1 MSYSTLYA
9 VKEFFTLLS
18 RNEKNLVLARII
30 YISSRFF
37 LKKKKHD
44 HYKKKLLIS
53 IKFGDMKIKIKSLFL
68 LILIYFRVKF

>member
-9 VKEFFTLLS
+9 VKEFFTFLN
-18 RNEKNLVLARII
+18 RNEKNLVIARII

-37 LKKKKHD
+37 LKKKKYY
-44 HYKKKLLIS
+44 HYKNKLLIS
-53 IKFGDMKIKIKSLFL
+53 SKFGDIKIKIKSLFL